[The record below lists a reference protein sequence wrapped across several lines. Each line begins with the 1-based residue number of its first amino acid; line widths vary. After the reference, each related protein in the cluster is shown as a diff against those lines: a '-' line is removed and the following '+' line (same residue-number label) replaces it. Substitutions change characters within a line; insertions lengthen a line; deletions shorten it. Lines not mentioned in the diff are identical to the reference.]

1 MNYDT
6 GDNVYREFQKLCYL
20 VFNCNII

>member
-6 GDNVYREFQKLCYL
+6 GDNVYREFQKWCYL